1 MQIYEHHMKYCPS
14 TVPDG
19 SGWDKPTTTN
29 TYDDATDLHAA
40 WGLMIHAAEGC
51 NASSSSFIFDL
62 VDVGREF
69 LSLQPCLAALQRLST
84 VKTLP
89 ELAAA
94 NASMHTLLTDL
105 DLLLATS
112 DGFLLGTWLSSA
124 RALAATADHPEHSD
138 FLEWN
143 ARAQVTSW
151 EPVSGAG
158 CRGGATK
165 LSGLYDYA
173 NKEWSGL
180 VNRFHRERYRIY
192 ADHRRTAL
200 ASGHKFD
207 KSAYQGDLMEQACQ
221 FQRSGLG
228 DVGPV
233 RPVGDAIAIS
243 KMLWQKYHPKNNDS
257 LQ

>member
-1 MQIYEHHMKYCPS
+1 MKYCPS

-19 SGWDKPTTTN
+19 SGWDKPTTKN
-29 TYDDATDLHAA
+29 TYDNATELHAA
-40 WGLMIHAAEGC
+40 WGLMIQAAEGC
-51 NASSSSFIFDL
+51 NASSPAFVFDL

-69 LSLQPCLAALQRLST
+69 LSLQPCLAALHRLST
-84 VKTLP
+84 AETLP

-94 NASMHTLLTDL
+94 NASMHALLTDL
-105 DLLLATS
+105 DLLLAAS

-124 RALAATADHPEHSD
+124 RLLAATAGHPEHSD

-151 EPVSGAG
+151 EPVSGAA
-158 CRGGATK
+158 CQGGKTR

-173 NKEWSGL
+173 NKEWAGL
-180 VNRFHRERYRIY
+180 VGRFHRERYRIY
-192 ADHRRTAL
+192 ADHRRIAL

-207 KSAYQGDLMEQACQ
+207 TSAYQGDLMQQACR

-228 DVGPV
+228 EVGPAQ
-233 RPVGDAIAIS
+233 PVGDAVAIS
-243 KMLWQKYHPKNNDS
+243 RMLWKKYLPANEDNGR
-257 LQ
+257 